1 MGKYKVEFSKKA
13 AKHYSRLP
21 ENYKSLIDLAL
32 SKMSEGMP
40 IDIKPVIGEKDTYR
54 IRVGRYRILLITIDN
69 IILITRIGPRG
80 DVYK

>member
-13 AKHYSRLP
+13 AKDYSRLP